1 MNEIK
6 NIINQYQKLKQ
17 EGIRCILATVVR
29 VEGSSYRREGAR
41 MLTDEFGNLTG
52 AISGGCL
59 EGDALKKAL
68 LALHKNTKKLVTYD
82 TSDESDAVIGAQ
94 LGCNGIIKVLFE
106 PVDYTNSNNVIEI
119 LKWVVERKEGAFV
132 MVHITENGESFGTL
146 NAFAKNGLWMTPPE
160 IMDISYS
167 DSDLLLNHSYYKNVK
182 NDSSQV
188 FFNFIKPKIH
198 LVITGAGNDVV
209 ILQQLAEVLGWQVSI
224 LDGRHTHASKERFGE
239 NCQIFLGNADEVL
252 NCIQYP
258 QYTAVLLMSHNFQ
271 YDLKALA
278 RLITLKELPYIGI
291 LGPKKKYLKMQE
303 ALQDQGIQTND
314 DFDNIFS
321 PMGFDIGAETPAEIA
336 LSVLA
341 EIQSVFNGKSGASL
355 KYKSGRIHKDHV

>member
-6 NIINQYQKLKQ
+6 NIICQYQKLKQ
-17 EGIRCILATVVR
+17 EGVRCVLATVVK

-106 PVDYTNSNNVIEI
+106 PVDYSDTHNVIEK
-119 LKWVVERKEGAFV
+119 LNWSLERKEGAFV
-132 MVHITENGESFGTL
+132 LVHINEYGESFGTL
-146 NAFAKNGLWMTPPE
+146 SACGKNGLWMTPPVLE
-160 IMDISYS
+160 DLSFS
-167 DSDLLLNHSYYKNVK
+167 DCDLRVDHSFYKK
-182 NDSSQV
+182 APNDSSQL

-198 LVITGAGNDVV
+198 LVITGAGNDVAV
-209 ILQQLAEVLGWQVSI
+209 LQQLTEVLGWQVSI

-239 NCQIFLGNADEVL
+239 NCQIFLGNADDVL

-258 QYTAVLLMSHNFQ
+258 EYTAVLLMSHNFQ
-271 YDLKALA
+271 YDLKALSN
-278 RLITLKELPYIGI
+278 LIPLKELPYIGI
-291 LGPKKKYLKMQE
+291 LGPKKKFIKMLE
-303 ALQDQGIQTND
+303 ALKEQGITSD
-314 DFDNIFS
+314 DTANIFS

-341 EIQSVFNGKSGASL
+341 EIQSVFSGKSGASL
-355 KYKSGRIHKDHV
+355 KYKSGRIHEDHE